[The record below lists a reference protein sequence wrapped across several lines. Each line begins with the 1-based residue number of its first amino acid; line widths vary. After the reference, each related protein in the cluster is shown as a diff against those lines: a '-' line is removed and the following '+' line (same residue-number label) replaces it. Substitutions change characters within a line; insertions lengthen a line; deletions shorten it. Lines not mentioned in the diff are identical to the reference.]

1 MLDDFFVR
9 ALIAGV
15 GIAILTAPLGCFV
28 IWRRL
33 SYFGDTLSHSALLGV
48 GIGVYLGLNFTISVF
63 ILCAILSLL
72 LIFLQTRTRL
82 PSDALLGLLSHS
94 ILAVG
99 LVSLAAMTWVRFDL
113 LSLLFGDILA
123 VSNFDLWLIWVGGF
137 FILLFLFLIW
147 KPLLADTV
155 NSDIAKAEGMKT
167 EVANLIYVLLL
178 ASVISIALKI
188 VGVLLITGLLI
199 LPAATSRNLTN
210 SPYNMIF
217 LTVLISVVSV
227 ILGLFS
233 SLEWDTPSGPSIIVA
248 SLFLFILSLLPFK
261 KILLVK

>member
-1 MLDDFFVR
+1 MINDFFIR
-9 ALIAGV
+9 ALFAGI
-15 GIAILTAPLGCFV
+15 GIALITAPLGCFV

-48 GIGVYLGLNFTISVF
+48 GIGIFLGLNFTISVF

-72 LIFLQTRTRL
+72 LIFLQSRTKL

-123 VSNFDLWLIWVGGF
+123 VSNFDLWIIWVGGL
-137 FILLFLFLIW
+137 FILFILYIIW
-147 KPLLADTV
+147 KPLFADTV

-167 EVANLIYVLLL
+167 EIANLIYVLLL
-178 ASVISIALKI
+178 ALVISMSLKI

-199 LPAATSRNLTN
+199 LPAATSRNFSN
-210 SPYNMIF
+210 SPYSMIF
-217 LTVLISVVSV
+217 LAIVLSILSV
-227 ILGLFS
+227 ISGLFA
-233 SLEWDTPSGPSIIVA
+233 SLQWDTPSGPSIIVA
-248 SLFLFILSLLPFK
+248 SLFIFIISLIPFK
-261 KILLVK
+261 KILILK

>member
-1 MLDDFFVR
+1 MINDFFIR
-9 ALIAGV
+9 ALIAGI
-15 GIAILTAPLGCFV
+15 GISIITAPLGCFV

-33 SYFGDTLSHSALLGV
+33 SYFGDTLSHSALLGI
-48 GIGVYLGLNFTISVF
+48 GIGIFLGLNFTISVF

-72 LIFLQTRTRL
+72 LVFLQTRTRL

-123 VSNFDLWLIWVGGF
+123 VSKLDLLFIWVGGI
-137 FILLFLFLIW
+137 FILLLLYIIRRPLF
-147 KPLLADTV
+147 ADTV
-155 NSDIAKAEGMKT
+155 NSDIAKAEGMNT

-178 ASVISIALKI
+178 ALVISIALKI

-199 LPAATSRNLTN
+199 LPAAAARNISN
-210 SPYNMIF
+210 SPSSMIVF
-217 LTVLISVVSV
+217 SICVSVMSVLI
-227 ILGLFS
+227 GLFT
-233 SLEWDTPSGPSIIVA
+233 SLELDTPSGPSIIVA
-248 SLFLFILSLLPFK
+248 ALVLFIISLFPFNKFLLK
-261 KILLVK
+261 K